1 MALLVGAAAVE
12 RPIRSDMRMRSNVP
26 GRQRWSVP
34 QTVGRPELA
43 DSLAGAM
50 RSVRGIKSVR
60 VNSITGSV
68 LVLHGSGVTSAD
80 VGGLLRGF
88 VQRLSGISGG
98 GRENAGRV
106 GEEVSAGISGSVG
119 EGEVEGTEGA
129 ASAVTSGRASGAGSG
144 ADSDAPSGAV
154 RGAGVPAPGVLRAAL
169 AVTGGV
175 AGAVGLALGGG
186 KLLRRPLVA
195 LGAVAGATVV
205 VVRRAVARA
214 TGALPASAAGG
225 RNTDRA
231 ATDAGAAGAAGPGS
245 ARSGLRALLDLAG
258 PHRPRLTL
266 AAGLSAV
273 CQLAE
278 IACGLFLGWVALVL
292 IKGSCPPLLAL
303 GITGAGAQLGFLAAA
318 AALACAAVAVLSY
331 TANTQ
336 WRELGQA
343 VQQDWRDATYAHV
356 QRLELG
362 QLEGERTTR
371 IAGVLTDEVGQL
383 GGFFATC
390 AGDVV
395 QLATSFLVL
404 VPAFLICAPQIAWIA
419 FLPMPVV
426 AWLSFRHQERVA
438 DDYAESSEHR
448 AALHSQLVNSLQASA
463 TVKSFCTEEHE
474 ARRLDELGERYRLGN
489 RRTDRHTVRH
499 GETIR
504 ATTTA
509 SMVGMLLLGGRS
521 VLEGALPFE
530 VFSPLIGL
538 PQQVLFRL
546 TRLGTIVD
554 QYQRTLTA
562 HDHVR
567 RLHALPAEPVGR
579 EEELDL
585 GDVRGA
591 IRLKD
596 VTFAYPGRPPV
607 LENLSLDIAPGSVT
621 GIVGATG
628 SGKTTVARLLM
639 RFQDADAGQVLL
651 DGRDIRDLDRGD
663 LRRAVGF
670 VAQDP
675 FLFDGTIADNIRYGS
690 FDASDEDVERAART
704 AEAHAF
710 VDTLPDRYATLIG
723 ERGAALSGGQRQ
735 RIALARAVL
744 KNSPVVILDEA
755 TSAVDNETEAA
766 IQRAL
771 RSFARDRTLIVIA
784 HRLSTIRTADH
795 IHVLDKGGVIAEQG
809 THTEL
814 LAQGGLYASL
824 WSLQSGEQ
832 AA

>member
-1 MALLVGAAAVE
+1 MAAGAVPAAVQGGASGGGPGAAVE
-12 RPIRSDMRMRSNVP
+12 
-26 GRQRWSVP
+26 
-34 QTVGRPELA
+34 A
-43 DSLAGAM
+43 
-50 RSVRGIKSVR
+50 
-60 VNSITGSV
+60 
-68 LVLHGSGVTSAD
+68 GSGV
-80 VGGLLRGF
+80 VPGG
-88 VQRLSGISGG
+88 
-98 GRENAGRV
+98 A
-106 GEEVSAGISGSVG
+106 
-119 EGEVEGTEGA
+119 
-129 ASAVTSGRASGAGSG
+129 
-144 ADSDAPSGAV
+144 
-154 RGAGVPAPGVLRAAL
+154 VPAPGVLRTAL

-175 AGAVGLALGGG
+175 AGAAGLALGGG

-195 LGAVAGATVV
+195 LGAVAGATLV
-205 VVRRAVARA
+205 VVRRAMARA
-214 TGALPASAAGG
+214 AAGGALPASAVDG
-225 RNTDRA
+225 RGTGET
-231 ATDAGAAGAAGPGS
+231 ATAAGEAP
-245 ARSGLRALLDLAG
+245 ARSGVAALLDLVG
-258 PHRPRLTL
+258 PHRSKL
-266 AAGLSAV
+266 ALATGLSAV

-278 IACGLFLGWVALVL
+278 VACGLFLGWVALVL

-303 GITGAGAQLGFLAAA
+303 GITGAAAQLWFLAGAA
-318 AALACAAVAVLSY
+318 AVACAAVAVLSY
-331 TANTQ
+331 AANTQ
-336 WRELGQA
+336 WRGLGQA
-343 VQQDWRDATYAHV
+343 VQQDWRDSTYAHV

-371 IAGVLTDEVGQL
+371 IAGVLTDEVAQL

-390 AGDVV
+390 ANDVV
-395 QLATSFLVL
+395 QLGTSFLVL
-404 VPAFLICAPQIAWIA
+404 VPAFLILAPQIAWIA

-426 AWLSFRHQERVA
+426 AWLSFRHQDRVA
-438 DDYAESSEHR
+438 DDYAVSSDHR
-448 AALHSQLVNSLQASA
+448 AELHSQLVNSLQASA
-463 TVKSFCTEEHE
+463 TVKSFCTEEYE
-474 ARRLDELGERYRLGN
+474 AARLDELGEKYRLGN

-521 VLEGALPFE
+521 VLEGDLPFE

-562 HDHVR
+562 HDRVR
-567 RLHALPAEPVGR
+567 HLRALPTEPVGR
-579 EEELDL
+579 DEELDRAS
-585 GDVRGA
+585 VQGA
-591 IRLKD
+591 ISLKD

-607 LENLSLDIAPGSVT
+607 LENFSLDIAPGRVT

-651 DGRDIRDLDRGD
+651 DGRDIRDLDRHD

-690 FDASDEDVERAART
+690 FDASDEDVERAARA
-704 AEAHAF
+704 AEAHPF
-710 VDTLPDRYATLIG
+710 VDTLPDRYDTRIG

-735 RIALARAVL
+735 RIALARAIL
-744 KNSPVVILDEA
+744 KDSPVVILDEA

-771 RSFARDRTLIVIA
+771 RSFAEGRTLIVIA
-784 HRLSTIRTADH
+784 HRLSTIRGADR
-795 IHVLDKGGVIAEQG
+795 IHVLDKGGVVAEEG
-809 THTEL
+809 THAEL
-814 LAQGGLYASL
+814 LERGGLYASL
-824 WSLQSGEQ
+824 WSLQSGER